1 MALRLRRGTDAERLL
16 ITPADGEMIWTTD
29 TQELYVGDGT
39 TVGGIRITGALNDS
53 PEALTR
59 NLDLDSN
66 TIFGSGDIN
75 ISGQITTSGSIT
87 ATGTLTAASL
97 VGDGSQIYNLSAA
110 NLDVSDLVVEGGT
123 YYLNV
128 VGPDSAIV
136 VDASTGDANFTD
148 VNMDNLDV
156 TENVTIG
163 GQVIANQYYGD
174 LIGEVHAEDSTIVID
189 RFGDIFSDKITS
201 DGFKFVRTDTQ
212 GNVIQV
218 EGNENEGGVGF
229 VRKHGADLA
238 DFDFLGRIKFDSF
251 NDTDSTI
258 TNFSFIS
265 ASKYGMFL
273 SADTTATHSNDD
285 LMVLRDGNVSIGGL
299 NFRTGYRLNVTGD
312 VDINAGKLNLG
323 SRETT
328 EVTTPQNGDLIYAPG
343 AENLYFRAGGVW
355 KFPLSAED
363 GAVYVPNTLP
373 IQQPNYSTTQIGLG
387 LSGAEVDGVLLF
399 NTSTRQLQVY
409 NDDGWKNIASDG
421 GVFKGDHIGSV
432 GIDDS
437 STVIDGTDGKITA
450 PNTVTFGSFTTIE
463 RDAIDGLAGGMVIFN
478 STTAKLQV
486 YNGST
491 WLDLH

>member
-87 ATGTLTAASL
+87 ATGTVTAGSL

-110 NLDVSDLVVEGGT
+110 NLDVSDLVVEGGA

-128 VGPDSAIV
+128 IGPDSSIV
-136 VDASTGDANFTD
+136 LDASTGD
-148 VNMDNLDV
+148 LDV
-156 TENVTIG
+156 SDITTDTLTASGDVSIG

-189 RFGDIFSDKITS
+189 RFGDIFSDQITS

-212 GNVIQV
+212 GNIIQI
-218 EGNENEGGVGF
+218 EGDENEGGVGF
-229 VRKHGADLA
+229 VRKHDAALE
-238 DFDFLGRIKFDSF
+238 DFDFLGRVKFDGF
-251 NDTDSTI
+251 DTTDSTI

-312 VDINAGKLNLG
+312 VDINEGKLNLG
-323 SRETT
+323 SVETS
-328 EVTTPQNGDLIYAPG
+328 EVTTPQDGDVVYAPG
-343 AENLYFRAGGVW
+343 AGRVFFRENNDWV
-355 KFPLSAED
+355 FPLTASQT
-363 GAVYVPNTLP
+363 AVYLPNTLP

-387 LSGAEVDGVLLF
+387 LSAAQVDGVLLF
-399 NTSTRQLQVY
+399 NTTTRQLQVY
-409 NDDGWKNIASDG
+409 NDDGWKNVASDG
-421 GVFKGDHIGSV
+421 GIFKGDHIGSV

-450 PNTVTFGSFTTIE
+450 PNTVTFGSFTTTE
-463 RDAIDGLAGGMVIFN
+463 RDAIDGVAGGMVIFN

>member
-87 ATGTLTAASL
+87 ATGTVTAGSL

-110 NLDVSDLVVEGGT
+110 NLDVSDLVVEGGA

-128 VGPDSAIV
+128 IGPDSSIV
-136 VDASTGDANFTD
+136 LDASTGD
-148 VNMDNLDV
+148 LDV
-156 TENVTIG
+156 GDITADTLTLTGDVSIG

-189 RFGDIFSDKITS
+189 RFGDIFSDQITS

-212 GNVIQV
+212 GNIIQV
-218 EGNENEGGVGF
+218 EGDENEGGVGF
-229 VRKHGADLA
+229 VRKHEAPLGN
-238 DFDFLGRIKFDSF
+238 FDFIGRLKWDAFDT
-251 NDTDSTI
+251 TDSSTVNYAFI
-258 TNFSFIS
+258 SGSKYGLFIS
-265 ASKYGMFL
+265 ADPNG
-273 SADTTATHSNDD
+273 AHPNDKITYFH
-285 LMVLRDGNVSIGGL
+285 DGAVGIGGVL
-299 NFRTGYRLNVTGD
+299 TANYKPTVTGD
-312 VDINAGKLNLG
+312 IDVNEGKINLG
-323 SRETT
+323 NVETS
-328 EVTTPQNGDLIYAPG
+328 EVTTPEDGDLIYAPG
-343 AENLYFRAGGVW
+343 ANNIYYRADGVW
-355 KFPLSAED
+355 RFPLSAAD
-363 GAVYVPNTLP
+363 GSVYVPNTLP

-399 NTSTRQLQVY
+399 NTTTRQLQVY
-409 NDDGWKNIASDG
+409 NEDSWRNVASDG

-450 PNTVTFGSFTTIE
+450 PNTVTFASFTTTE